1 MTSLDGTDG
10 RSIQTSLREL
20 ITTRSNGMKF
30 RLIKRLLT
38 KKKIIIM
45 IKKKNSRTLGLYIT
59 YSFLNFDSQQV
70 VKLSKRFCVKTRKLF
85 FVYLLYLY

>member
-1 MTSLDGTDG
+1 MDGTDG

-38 KKKIIIM
+38 KKNNKIM
-45 IKKKNSRTLGLYIT
+45 IKKK
-59 YSFLNFDSQQV
+59 Q
-70 VKLSKRFCVKTRKLF
+70 
-85 FVYLLYLY
+85 

>member
-38 KKKIIIM
+38 KKKNKIM
-45 IKKKNSRTLGLYIT
+45 IKKNSRTLGLYIT
-59 YSFLNFDSQQV
+59 YSFLKFDSLQV
-70 VKLSKRFCVKTRKLF
+70 VKLS
-85 FVYLLYLY
+85 LLIFWSLIVVGNSC